1 MSDALDAIRALYDT
15 GKYSDM
21 KIRCEDKVFD
31 VHRAVICMRSPVI
44 AAAMDDDRWEEAAKG
59 EYHMSDDE
67 LPVVEAM
74 IHYLYLR
81 TYDDQ
86 VTLAP
91 KASGSNSQLRVGKA
105 KLPPSPPTPESKPK
119 PKPEPEF
126 ELDTWGGRGNLT
138 WNNRVLA
145 HTGGRVPEVT
155 PVSLPSSLL
164 FNAKVYIIADKY
176 MIPALKSLACEKC
189 SKSLEEHWN
198 TSEFSAAAELLWEN
212 TPSSDMLLRDSVVTA
227 AASHINVLLN
237 RGEFVEFMSTH
248 GDFAVEVLKRMKG
261 RNNLVVTGNSYPDT
275 TPWDSKFKK
284 KARRSAYGL

>member
-31 VHRAVICMRSPVI
+31 THRAVVCMRSPVI
-44 AAAMDDDRWEEAAKG
+44 AAAMDDDRWQEAAKG

-67 LPVVEAM
+67 LPIVEAM

-86 VTLAP
+86 VALAP
-91 KASGSNSQLRVGKA
+91 EASGSDSQLRIWKA
-105 KLPPSPPTPESKPK
+105 ELPLSPPTPESE
-119 PKPEPEF
+119 PEPEP
-126 ELDTWGGRGNLT
+126 ELDTWGGRSSLT

-145 HTGGRVPEVT
+145 HTGGRAPEVT
-155 PVSLPSSLL
+155 PLSVPSSLL

-189 SKSLEEHWN
+189 TKSLDEHWN
-198 TSEFSAAAELLWEN
+198 TPEFSAAAELLWEN
-212 TPSSDMLLRDSVVTA
+212 TPSSDMLLRNAVVTA
-227 AASHINVLLN
+227 AASHIDVLLD

-248 GDFAVEVLKRMKG
+248 GDFAVEVMKRMKG
-261 RNNLVVTGNSYPDT
+261 RNNSVVTRNPFPDNET
-275 TPWDSKFKK
+275 IQWGSKHKK
-284 KARRSAYGL
+284 KGRRSGYDL

>member
-1 MSDALDAIRALYDT
+1 MSDALDAIQALYDT

-21 KIRCEDKVFD
+21 KIRCEDKVFNA
-31 VHRAVICMRSPVI
+31 HRAVVCMRSPVI

-86 VTLAP
+86 VVSPPEAL
-91 KASGSNSQLRVGKA
+91 GSHSQVEIGKDEM
-105 KLPPSPPTPESKPK
+105 PPSPPTLGSESEPD
-119 PKPEPEF
+119 PEP
-126 ELDTWGGRGNLT
+126 ELDTWRTRANLS
-138 WNNRVLA
+138 WNN
-145 HTGGRVPEVT
+145 GGIVPEAI

-164 FNAKVYIIADKY
+164 LNAKVYIIADKY

-198 TSEFSAAAELLWEN
+198 TPEFSATAELLWEN
-212 TPSSDMLLRDSVVTA
+212 TPSSDMLLRDSVVATA
-227 AASHINVLLN
+227 ASNIDVLLD
-237 RGEFVEFMSTH
+237 RGEFVEFMSAH
-248 GDFAVEVLKRMKG
+248 GDFAVEVLKRVIRKI
-261 RNNLVVTGNSYPDT
+261 YPDT
-275 TPWDSKFKK
+275 TSYVSPHYRKV
-284 KARRSAYGL
+284 RRSGF